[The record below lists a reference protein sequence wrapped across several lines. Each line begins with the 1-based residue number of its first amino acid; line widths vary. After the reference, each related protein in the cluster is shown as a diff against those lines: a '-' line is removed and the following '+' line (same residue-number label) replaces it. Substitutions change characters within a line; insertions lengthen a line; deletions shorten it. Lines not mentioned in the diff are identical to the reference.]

1 MGISKLMAGATLAT
15 AVVVGTALGPFAPAA
30 HAATYAFDV
39 TTTSNTVLDLI
50 VTVSTPDALGGY
62 DITGVTGTVGGI
74 SVSNFTG
81 TWGTNGDQVSSG
93 LYLNPHQGAN
103 PVYNDGN
110 GPNVFTVQNP
120 PGSGGWN
127 AEIDNLF
134 FPNLDPNL
142 DYIGGIALLLSDG
155 ASYYLSAN
163 CSPPTSCP
171 GSYYDALG
179 RPVITFNDTGTTPLP
194 ATLPLLAS
202 GLGALGLL
210 GWRKKRK
217 AQAAA

>member
-1 MGISKLMAGATLAT
+1 M
-15 AVVVGTALGPFAPAA
+15 
-30 HAATYAFDV
+30 
-39 TTTSNTVLDLI
+39 LDLI

-103 PVYNDGN
+103 PVFMAATDLT
-110 GPNVFTVQNP
+110 F
-120 PGSGGWN
+120 S
-127 AEIDNLF
+127 LF
-134 FPNLDPNL
+134 KIRRALVVGTPRLITYFFRTLIPDL

-163 CSPPTSCP
+163 CSNPTSCP
-171 GSYYDALG
+171 GSFCRRIG
-179 RPVITFNDTGTTPLP
+179 RSGFYIQRHRRHAAPRRSP
-194 ATLPLLAS
+194 TLRDRPRRVGSARLAQE
-202 GLGALGLL
+202 AEE
-210 GWRKKRK
+210 
-217 AQAAA
+217 

>member
-1 MGISKLMAGATLAT
+1 MCISKLMAGAALAT
-15 AVVVGTALGPFAPAA
+15 GITALVSFAPAA
-30 HAATYAFDV
+30 HATTYGFDV
-39 TTTSNTVLDLI
+39 TTISNTVLDLN
-50 VTVSTPDALGGY
+50 VTVSALDALGGY

-74 SVSNFTG
+74 SVSTFTG
-81 TWGTNGDQVSSG
+81 TWGSNGDQISSG

-134 FPNLDPNL
+134 YPSLDPKL
-142 DYIGGIALLLSDG
+142 DYIGGITLLLSDG
-155 ASYYLSAN
+155 ASYYVSAN
-163 CSPPTSCP
+163 CSNPTSCP
-171 GSYYDALG
+171 GSYYDVMG
-179 RPVITFNDTGTTPLP
+179 SPVITFNDTAPTPLP
-194 ATLPLLAS
+194 AALPLFAT

-210 GWRKKRK
+210 GWRRKRK
-217 AQAAA
+217 TQAAA